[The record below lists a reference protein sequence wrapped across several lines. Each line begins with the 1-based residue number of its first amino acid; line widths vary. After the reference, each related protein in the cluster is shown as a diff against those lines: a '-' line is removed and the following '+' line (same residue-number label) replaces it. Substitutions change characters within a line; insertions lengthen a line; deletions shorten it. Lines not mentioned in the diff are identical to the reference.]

1 MASRKQEFFGTLE
14 TLMLA
19 CVKCHGLA
27 FQEYMYINTN
37 PEYLVMLSTISK
49 EKIVFEPVNIPF
61 IPAKKPQKTQ
71 KTHKKT
77 KKMS

>member
-1 MASRKQEFFGTLE
+1 
-14 TLMLA
+14 MLA

-61 IPAKKPQKTQ
+61 IPAKKPK
-71 KTHKKT
+71 KHKKHT
-77 KKMS
+77 KKQKNVLVITF